1 MMRPRRQTRLIHVGG
16 VPIGGASPVSI
27 QSMTK
32 TDTRDTGATIRQ
44 IKMLK
49 KEGCD
54 IIRVAVPDMEAAF
67 ALGAI
72 KKASPIPVIADIH
85 FDWRLAIE
93 AVRQGVDGLRINPG
107 NIGAAWKLKEV
118 VAALRERSVP
128 VRVGVNAGSLE
139 KKILSRYGHP
149 SAPALVES
157 ALGQIALLEKLGHD
171 RIKVSLKASN
181 VPTTAE
187 AYMLFAEK
195 SDYPLHIGIS
205 EAGPPAVGI
214 IKSAVGLGILLDQG
228 VGDTM
233 RVSLTG
239 NPAEEVRTARLILQ
253 SLGMGG
259 AGAEII
265 SCPTC
270 GRTTIDIEKL
280 ASRVERRLR
289 GVRKPLKVAV
299 MGCVVNGPGEA
310 READFGVTGS
320 KGTGI
325 LFKKG
330 KILRTVAEEKL
341 LDELMKEIGR
351 WRP

>member
-1 MMRPRRQTRLIHVGG
+1 MKRQRTTRLINVGSVPVGG
-16 VPIGGASPVSI
+16 GSPVSI

-32 TDTRDTGATIRQ
+32 TDTRDPKATIRQ
-44 IKMLK
+44 IRALK

-54 IIRVAVPDMEAAF
+54 IIRVAVPDMEAAR
-67 ALGAI
+67 ALGPI
-72 KKASPIPVIADIH
+72 KKGSPIPVIADIH

-118 VAALRERSVP
+118 VAALKDRAVP

-139 KKILSRYGHP
+139 KGLLARYGRP

-157 ALGQIALLEKLGHD
+157 TLRQIGLLEKLGHD

-181 VPTTAE
+181 VPTTVE
-187 AYMLFAEK
+187 AYLMFAEK

-214 IKSAVGLGILLDQG
+214 VKSAVGLGILLRQG
-228 VGDTM
+228 IGDTM

-239 NPAEEVRTARLILQ
+239 NPAGEVRTARLILQ
-253 SLGMGG
+253 SLGMGP

-270 GRTTIDIEKL
+270 GRTTIDIQRL
-280 ASRVERRLR
+280 ASRVESRLR
-289 GVRKPLKVAV
+289 GVRKPIKVAV

-330 KILRTVAEEKL
+330 KVLRTVREEEL
-341 LDELMKEIGR
+341 LDELMKEIEA